1 MDSATSYFY
10 SKKDSRDEIRG
21 SFIFIGSSAALISME
36 DASAPKMG
44 ESRKTPIINNRV
56 YISTFNNLRPNFL
69 NIHLYECM
77 KVFKKRGVK
86 NLIKSLINLLA
97 LYSRCQKIGCTTI
110 GRYNIKFNLYGIIRT
125 HVDCKIICRV
135 HCLHKLEKI
144 IHRIHAL
151 NWLIAG

>member
-69 NIHLYECM
+69 NIHL
-77 KVFKKRGVK
+77 
-86 NLIKSLINLLA
+86 
-97 LYSRCQKIGCTTI
+97 
-110 GRYNIKFNLYGIIRT
+110 
-125 HVDCKIICRV
+125 
-135 HCLHKLEKI
+135 
-144 IHRIHAL
+144 
-151 NWLIAG
+151 